1 MKWGWLVLLLVALP
15 SWGRDVTVAW
25 DNPSTAGAVQWYE
38 LQWRNPTDWNQV
50 TIRNPLKAG
59 AELDT
64 SRRYRMRNVVAG
76 ALEIWCRACRDRV
89 AGEETECT
97 SPMVAGWTTGC
108 CSDWATLAVTLPS
121 QPTKPTITP

>member
-15 SWGRDVTVAW
+15 SWGRDVAVSW
-25 DNPSTAGAVQWYE
+25 DNSNTVGAVGWYE

-50 TIRNPLKAG
+50 TIQNPLKSG
-59 AELDT
+59 NELET
-64 SRRYRMRNVVAG
+64 SRRYLIRNVVAM
-76 ALEIWCRACRDRV
+76 ALEIWCRACRDRE

-108 CSDWATLAVTLPS
+108 CSGWSTLAVTLPS